1 MQISNVPIIIQTPY
15 NLMELFMKYFSIDYR
30 SPPSGM
36 GQIIDTTQ
44 PERTQRPNGQEC
56 WNYILVS
63 YGSSEDFW
71 WDSSYIG
78 TKYFESEQ
86 AAQEGW
92 AGPVLPQIFQFL
104 RDSKV
109 THVYDSELSYEEDGA
124 DDEGFFTLDRWIE
137 IMRSYL

>member
-1 MQISNVPIIIQTPY
+1 MI
-15 NLMELFMKYFSIDYR
+15 YFSIDYR

-137 IMRSYL
+137 IMRSYLQSHANL

>member
-1 MQISNVPIIIQTPY
+1 
-15 NLMELFMKYFSIDYR
+15 MKYFSIDYR

-36 GQIIDTTQ
+36 GQIIDTQ
-44 PERTQRPNGQEC
+44 KPEKILRPDGQEC
-56 WNYILVS
+56 YNYILID
-63 YGSSEDFW
+63 YGSSDDFH

-104 RDSKV
+104 RDQKV
-109 THVYDSELSYEEDGA
+109 THVCDSELSYNHEGGDQEDFHGL
-124 DDEGFFTLDRWIE
+124 FTLDRWIE
-137 IMRSYL
+137 IMTSYL

>member
-1 MQISNVPIIIQTPY
+1 
-15 NLMELFMKYFSIDYR
+15 MKYFSIDYR

-44 PERTQRPNGQEC
+44 PEKILRPYGQEC
-56 WNYILVS
+56 YNYILVN
-63 YGSSEDFW
+63 YGSSDEFH

-86 AAQEGW
+86 ASQEGW

-109 THVYDSELSYEEDGA
+109 THVHDGELAYEEEGA
-124 DDEGFFTLDRWIE
+124 DDDGYFTLDRWIE
-137 IMRSYL
+137 IMSSYL

>member
-1 MQISNVPIIIQTPY
+1 MI
-15 NLMELFMKYFSIDYR
+15 YFSIDYR

-44 PERTQRPNGQEC
+44 PKKVLRPDGQEC
-56 WNYILVS
+56 YNYILVD
-63 YGSSEDFW
+63 YGSPDEFH

-86 AAQEGW
+86 ASQEGW
-92 AGPVLPQIFQFL
+92 AGPVFPQIFQFL

-109 THVYDSELSYEEDGA
+109 THVHDGELAYEEEGA
-124 DDEGFFTLDRWIE
+124 DDNGYFLLDRWID
-137 IMRSYL
+137 IMSSYL